1 MTHDLTRAMR
11 HERAFSVRGQRINM
25 QTGCGYR
32 CRRRESPLEDGAQVA
47 AQARCTSPAG
57 RSPGPHLNEHS
68 APVGFAHRRRG
79 AHGSPAGADRGSCG
93 LAVLGDRQRYG
104 SAVAVPQPCRL
115 TCAAALA
122 GALPGQDD
130 APGHERG
137 YRLGPVLLAG
147 PGPGRAVGY
156 RAAGPG
162 DRDQLRPFPH
172 GRRLPAAP
180 VPVRCRAGLPLLAA
194 SAAGGCGPGGHGR
207 DLPAPGARARA
218 AVEGVKG
225 SAKTCDIHH
234 YPHLPPEAAGRPCAS
249 RPWRRTPAPFTGT
262 ERGPAAPDTIAGVFG
277 DLTLAEPGLT
287 DVWACTGRLA
297 DSNDAYSQTRIT
309 LCSVTR
315 PVGPQRIVRFSVT
328 RATTP

>member
-137 YRLGPVLLAG
+137 HRLGPVLLAG
-147 PGPGRAVGY
+147 PAPDVLSVTALRGRGTGISSAHS
-156 RAAGPG
+156 RTAAACPPRPCPFAAGPG
-162 DRDQLRPFPH
+162 CPCWPRP
-172 GRRLPAAP
+172 LPAA
-180 VPVRCRAGLPLLAA
+180 AGLAVTVATSPHPGHAPAPPSKEYRDPQKHATSTIIRTFPPKLPD
-194 SAAGGCGPGGHGR
+194 GPAPPGHGAAHQR
-207 DLPAPGARARA
+207 PAPVQSGDQPLRIQSPAS
-218 AVEGVKG
+218 
-225 SAKTCDIHH
+225 SAT
-234 YPHLPPEAAGRPCAS
+234 
-249 RPWRRTPAPFTGT
+249 
-262 ERGPAAPDTIAGVFG
+262 
-277 DLTLAEPGLT
+277 
-287 DVWACTGRLA
+287 
-297 DSNDAYSQTRIT
+297 
-309 LCSVTR
+309 
-315 PVGPQRIVRFSVT
+315 
-328 RATTP
+328 

>member
-1 MTHDLTRAMR
+1 MSILRQSALLT
-11 HERAFSVRGQRINM
+11 
-25 QTGCGYR
+25 
-32 CRRRESPLEDGAQVA
+32 
-47 AQARCTSPAG
+47 
-57 RSPGPHLNEHS
+57 
-68 APVGFAHRRRG
+68 
-79 AHGSPAGADRGSCG
+79 AGAGHTGHPPVLTVVPAAWLSCATG
-93 LAVLGDRQRYG
+93 NGTALLWQL
-104 SAVAVPQPCRL
+104 PQPCRL

-218 AVEGVKG
+218 AVEGV
-225 SAKTCDIHH
+225 
-234 YPHLPPEAAGRPCAS
+234 
-249 RPWRRTPAPFTGT
+249 
-262 ERGPAAPDTIAGVFG
+262 
-277 DLTLAEPGLT
+277 
-287 DVWACTGRLA
+287 
-297 DSNDAYSQTRIT
+297 
-309 LCSVTR
+309 
-315 PVGPQRIVRFSVT
+315 
-328 RATTP
+328 

>member
-1 MTHDLTRAMR
+1 MSILRQSALLTADAG
-11 HERAFSVRGQRINM
+11 H
-25 QTGCGYR
+25 TGHPPVLTVAPAAWLSWATGNSTVFLWR
-32 CRRRESPLEDGAQVA
+32 CRSRA
-47 AQARCTSPAG
+47 
-57 RSPGPHLNEHS
+57 
-68 APVGFAHRRRG
+68 
-79 AHGSPAGADRGSCG
+79 GSPAR
-93 LAVLGDRQRYG
+93 
-104 SAVAVPQPCRL
+104 PP
-115 TCAAALA
+115 LA
-122 GALPGQDD
+122 GALPGHDD

-137 YRLGPVLLAG
+137 YRLGPVLLG
-147 PGPGRAVGY
+147 SPGPGRAVGY

-162 DRDQLRPFPH
+162 DRDQLPPFPH
-172 GRRLPAAP
+172 GRRLPAVT

-194 SAAGGCGPGGHGR
+194 AAAGGCGPGGHGR
-207 DLPAPGARARA
+207 DLPAPRARARA